1 LEEDGGI
8 IWVSN
13 AIWEDHSADHNIV
26 TELARRTPVLWV
38 DAPSSPA
45 TPGRFGAPRV
55 THPRLRQAAPNVT
68 RLTPMALPG
77 LTRPGVR
84 ITTLPLVTAQIRWA
98 AHRTR
103 FHPHAVVATS
113 FEGVPTRRIRGA
125 RTVLYAT
132 DDYIAGAEL
141 IRLPAGWLKKQER
154 RALAAADRVAA
165 VSTPLAGQLKT
176 VRPVAV
182 IPNGCTPSIHTG
194 PVPEQALALPRPVVA
209 LSGRLNPRIDISV
222 LEAVADAG
230 FSLLLAGPHDSRW
243 EPARFRRLV
252 HGNPRVHHTGWVP
265 PGDMPAWLAAA
276 DIGITPYLDTPFN
289 RASFPVKTL
298 GYLAAGLPAVTS
310 PLAATRWL
318 LDGMGDR
325 AYPARPPILATAD
338 TPSGFVKTI
347 RVFLENAPRAE
358 HATRSQVC
366 RLFAAR
372 HTWERRAAALAALA
386 AGGPPP

>member
-1 LEEDGGI
+1 LGDDGGI

-13 AIWEDHSADHNIV
+13 KIWEDHSADHNIV
-26 TELARRTPVLWV
+26 IELARRTPVLWV
-38 DAPSSPA
+38 DVPSSPA
-45 TPGRFGAPRV
+45 TPGRFGTSRI

-68 RLTPMALPG
+68 RLSPMALPG

-84 ITTLPLVTAQIRWA
+84 ATTLPLVSAQIRWA
-98 AHRTR
+98 ARRTR

-113 FEGVPTRRIRGA
+113 FEGLPTRRIRGA

-141 IRLPAGWLKKQER
+141 IRLPPRWLKKQER

-165 VSTPLAGQLKT
+165 VSTPLAGQLQT
-176 VRPVAV
+176 GQPVAV
-182 IPNGCTPSIHTG
+182 IPNGCTPSTHTG

-209 LSGRLNPRIDISV
+209 LTGRLNPRIDFSV

-230 FSLLLAGPHDSRW
+230 ISLLLVGPHDGHW

-252 HGNPRVHHTGWVP
+252 HGNPHVHHTGWVP
-265 PGDMPAWLAAA
+265 PGDVPAWLAGA

-310 PLAATRWL
+310 PLAATSWL
-318 LDGMGDR
+318 LDAMGEG
-325 AYPARPPILATAD
+325 AYPPVRPPILATAD

-347 RVFLENAPRAE
+347 RAFLENVPRAE
-358 HATRSQVC
+358 HAARSQVC
-366 RLFAAR
+366 QLFAAR

-386 AGGPPP
+386 AGGTP